1 MTLSEMDELW
11 NQAKRQLKSGEN
23 HMQYSMRFWK
33 NKYFVLIILCLG
45 VISPSVYAQS
55 FDQNFQEWKA
65 KQQMYDQKLNI
76 TKSSHSNGSKISQ
89 TKNFNDSTGQI
100 HLNQANVNEFQQL
113 KGVGEKKAQ
122 AIVEYRQ
129 KNGSFKN
136 IDEIKTLKEL
146 DQLFLKKINRV

>member
-1 MTLSEMDELW
+1 M
-11 NQAKRQLKSGEN
+11 R
-23 HMQYSMRFWK
+23 YSMRHWK
-33 NKYFVLIILCLG
+33 NNCFILMMLSLG
-45 VISPSVYAQS
+45 VISPSVFAQS

-76 TKSSHSNGSKISQ
+76 SKPSHSYGSKNSYTKSS
-89 TKNFNDSTGQI
+89 NDSTGQI
-100 HLNQANVNEFQQL
+100 HLNQATVNEFQQL

-136 IDEIKTLKEL
+136 IDEIKNVKGIGPA
-146 DQLFLKKINRV
+146 FLKKINRV

>member
-1 MTLSEMDELW
+1 
-11 NQAKRQLKSGEN
+11 
-23 HMQYSMRFWK
+23 MRFWK

-55 FDQNFQEWKA
+55 FDKNFQEWKA

-76 TKSSHSNGSKISQ
+76 SKFSHSNGSKISQ

-113 KGVGEKKAQ
+113 KGIGEKKAQ

-146 DQLFLKKINRV
+146 DQPFLKKINHV

>member
-11 NQAKRQLKSGEN
+11 NQAKRQLKSGKN

-146 DQLFLKKINRV
+146 DQLFLKK

>member
-1 MTLSEMDELW
+1 M
-11 NQAKRQLKSGEN
+11 R
-23 HMQYSMRFWK
+23 YSMRHWK
-33 NKYFVLIILCLG
+33 NNCFILMMLSLG
-45 VISPSVYAQS
+45 VISPSVFAQS

-76 TKSSHSNGSKISQ
+76 SKPSHSYGSKNSYTKSS
-89 TKNFNDSTGQI
+89 NDSTGQI
-100 HLNQANVNEFQQL
+100 HLNQATVNEFQQL

-136 IDEIKTLKEL
+136 LTKLKTSKESGL
-146 DQLFLKKINRV
+146 LFLKK

>member
-1 MTLSEMDELW
+1 
-11 NQAKRQLKSGEN
+11 
-23 HMQYSMRFWK
+23 MRHWK
-33 NKYFVLIILCLG
+33 NNCFILMMLSLG
-45 VISPSVYAQS
+45 VISPSVFAQS

-76 TKSSHSNGSKISQ
+76 SKPSHSYGSKNSYTKSS
-89 TKNFNDSTGQI
+89 NDSTGQI
-100 HLNQANVNEFQQL
+100 HLNQATVNEFQQL

-136 IDEIKTLKEL
+136 IDEIKNVKGIGPA
-146 DQLFLKKINRV
+146 FLKKINRV